1 MMFVFKVYA
10 RVDDKGRVLEVG
22 SSAFIRDLDGWIEV
36 DQGAGDRYQH
46 AQANY
51 LPRPLLDKRGVCR
64 YKMLNGAILERS
76 AEEMDADVQP
86 AEKPE
91 FVSRLERVETALN
104 TITEMIRKLGV
115 K

>member
-1 MMFVFKVYA
+1 MFVFKVYA
-10 RVDDKGRVLEVG
+10 RVDDKWRVLEVG
-22 SSAFIRDLDGWIEV
+22 SSAFIRDLDGWVEI

-51 LPRPLLDKRGVCR
+51 LTSPLFDMRGICR
-64 YKMLNGAILERS
+64 YKLIDGTLVERTE
-76 AEEMDADVQP
+76 AEMDADVKP

-104 TITEMIRKLGV
+104 TITEMIKKLGV

>member
-1 MMFVFKVYA
+1 MFVFKVYA
-10 RVDDKGRVLEVG
+10 RVDERGRVLAVG
-22 SSAFIRDLDGWIEV
+22 SSAFLDDLDGWVEI
-36 DQGAGDRYQH
+36 DQGSGDRYQH

-51 LPRPLLDKRGVCR
+51 LPGPLLDEHGICR
-64 YKMLNGAILERS
+64 YKLLDGALVERT
-76 AEEMDADVQP
+76 ADEMDADVKP

-104 TITEMIRKLGV
+104 TITELLHKLGT

>member
-1 MMFVFKVYA
+1 MFVFKVYA
-10 RVDDKGRVLEVG
+10 RVDNRGCITAVG
-22 SSAFIRDLDGWIEV
+22 SSAFISNSDGWVEI
-36 DQGAGDRYQH
+36 DQGSGDRYQH

-51 LPRPLLDKRGVCR
+51 LPGPLLDERGICR
-64 YKMLNGAILERS
+64 YKLIDGALVERTK
-76 AEEMDADVQP
+76 AEMDADVKP

>member
-1 MMFVFKVYA
+1 MFVYKVYA
-10 RVDDKGRVLEVG
+10 KVDNRGCIIAVG
-22 SSAFIRDLDGWIEV
+22 SSAFISSLDGWVEI

-51 LPRPLLDKRGVCR
+51 LPGPLLDERGICR
-64 YKMLNGAILERS
+64 YKLLDGALVERT
-76 AEEMDADVQP
+76 AEEMESDVKP

-91 FVSRLERVETALN
+91 FVSRLERVESALN
-104 TITEMIRKLGV
+104 TITEMLKKLGI

>member
-1 MMFVFKVYA
+1 MFVFKVYA

-22 SSAFIRDLDGWIEV
+22 SSAFIRDLDGWVEI

-51 LPRPLLDKRGVCR
+51 LPGPLLDERGICR
-64 YKMLNGAILERS
+64 YKLLDGALVERT
-76 AEEMDADVQP
+76 AEEMDADVRP

-91 FVSRLERVETALN
+91 FVSRLERVETAIN
-104 TITEMIRKLGV
+104 TITELLAKLGM

>member
-1 MMFVFKVYA
+1 MFVFKVYS

-22 SSAFIRDLDGWIEV
+22 SSAFLRDLDGWIEI

-51 LPRPLLDKRGVCR
+51 LPRPLLDERGICR
-64 YKMLNGAILERS
+64 YKLIDGALVERTE
-76 AEEMDADVQP
+76 AEMDADVKP
-86 AEKPE
+86 AEKTE
-91 FVSRLERVETALN
+91 IEKRIETVEKTVKVISDLLA
-104 TITEMIRKLGV
+104 KLGM

>member
-1 MMFVFKVYA
+1 MFVFKVYS

-22 SSAFIRDLDGWIEV
+22 SSAFLRDLVGWVEI

-51 LPRPLLDKRGVCR
+51 LPGPLLDERGICR
-64 YKMLNGAILERS
+64 YKLIDGALVERTK
-76 AEEMDADVQP
+76 AEMDADVKP
-86 AEKPE
+86 AEKAE
-91 FVSRLERVETALN
+91 FVSRLERVENALN